1 MAGKQSLYEL
11 LGLTDKASPEE
22 IQSAF
27 AKLRQ
32 ALDAQPDSEEKHNRI
47 AILTDARDVL
57 LDRRQRAGYD
67 RRQTDRRSGEH
78 HLNEGATGNTWL
90 KPLLGSL
97 LIGGVAFASGRYMS
111 IASPQA
117 RPNPAAMQTP
127 AAVPQSPPVNP
138 GSADPGPPDKLA
150 AEIATLLPP
159 PMPRATPAVGQM
171 QAALSQPPPSSSPAP
186 QPSLAELMQAA
197 AINSIGE
204 STYAVVGGGAQGTGI
219 AIDREKLLTNCHVIA
234 PNVHKGPL
242 LAIHA
247 PSGRQTVITHA
258 AFLVREDACVAH
270 APGLN
275 AKPIAW
281 GASSRMAPGSTIYSL
296 GFAQGRPIFSAGTLL
311 GVLNRSGQDYLVS
324 TNHCDFGVSGGPLVD
339 GEGRLIGLTSGGT
352 RDKKYCASL
361 TAETARRV
369 LDQTLIAIDGFPTDY
384 LSNLRR
390 HW

>member
-1 MAGKQSLYEL
+1 MADKQSLYEL
-11 LGLTDKASPEE
+11 LGLTDKASPED
-22 IQSAF
+22 IQNAF
-27 AKLRQ
+27 ATLRQ

-47 AILTDARDVL
+47 AILIDARDVL

-67 RRQTDRRSGEH
+67 RRQRDRRQGERRSGK
-78 HLNEGATGNTWL
+78 NSAGPAWL
-90 KPLLGSL
+90 KPVLGSVVL
-97 LIGGVAFASGRYMS
+97 ACGAYAAGRYM
-111 IASPQA
+111 A
-117 RPNPAAMQTP
+117 PAAAPPTP
-127 AAVPQSPPVNP
+127 PAPVEASTPKSASSTVVAAGTDDGQ
-138 GSADPGPPDKLA
+138 ADKLA

-159 PMPRATPAVGQM
+159 PIQAATPASA
-171 QAALSQPPPSSSPAP
+171 QAPAVPQRSTQAPPPP
-186 QPSLAELMQAA
+186 QRSLSELLQAA
-197 AINSIGE
+197 AINSIAE
-204 STYAVVGGGAQGTGI
+204 STYAVVGGGGQGTGI
-219 AIDREKLLTNCHVIA
+219 AIEREKLLTNCHVVA

-247 PSGRQTVITHA
+247 PSGKQTVITHA

-281 GASSRMAPGSTIYSL
+281 GVSSRMAPGTTIYSL

-311 GVLNRSGQDYLVS
+311 GVLNRSGQDYLIS

-384 LSNLRR
+384 LTNLRR
-390 HW
+390 RW

>member
-1 MAGKQSLYEL
+1 MAEKQSLYEL
-11 LGLTDKASPEE
+11 FGLSDKASPDDV
-22 IQSAF
+22 QRAF
-27 AKLRQ
+27 AEHRA
-32 ALDAQPDSEEKHNRI
+32 ALDALPEGEDKHNRI

-67 RRQTDRRSGEH
+67 RRQRDRRDGEH
-78 HLNEGATGNTWL
+78 HSRKTSATRTWL
-90 KPLLGSL
+90 KPVLGSL
-97 LIGGVAFASGRYMS
+97 LVAGVAYAAGRYMS
-111 IASPQA
+111 VAP
-117 RPNPAAMQTP
+117 
-127 AAVPQSPPVNP
+127 PQSRPTVAALQPPATATA
-138 GSADPGPPDKLA
+138 SAPVTVAVADDGQPDKLA
-150 AEIATLLPP
+150 AEIATLLPSSAP
-159 PMPRATPAVGQM
+159 SPN
-171 QAALSQPPPSSSPAP
+171 QAAAQIPAALPQPSATSAPAP
-186 QPSLAELMQAA
+186 QRSLAELLQAA
-197 AINSIGE
+197 AINSIAE
-204 STYAVVGGGAQGTGI
+204 STYAVVGGGALGTGI
-219 AIDREKLLTNCHVIA
+219 AIEREKLLTNCHVIA
-234 PNVHKGPL
+234 PNIHKGPL
-242 LAIHA
+242 LAVHA
-247 PSGRQTVITHA
+247 PSGKQTVITHA

-281 GASSRMAPGSTIYSL
+281 GASSRMAPGTTIYSL

-311 GVLNRSGQDYLVS
+311 GVLNRSGQDYLIS

-369 LDQTLIAIDGFPTDY
+369 LDQTLIVIDGFPTDY

>member
-1 MAGKQSLYEL
+1 MADKQSLYEL
-11 LGLTDKASPEE
+11 LGLTDKASPED
-22 IQSAF
+22 IQNAF
-27 AKLRQ
+27 ATLRQ

-47 AILTDARDVL
+47 AILIDARDVL

-67 RRQTDRRSGEH
+67 RRQRDRRQGERRSGK
-78 HLNEGATGNTWL
+78 NSAGPAWL
-90 KPLLGSL
+90 KPVLGSVVL
-97 LIGGVAFASGRYMS
+97 ACGAYAAGRYM
-111 IASPQA
+111 A
-117 RPNPAAMQTP
+117 PAAAPPTP
-127 AAVPQSPPVNP
+127 PAPVEASTPKSASSTVVAAGTDDGQ
-138 GSADPGPPDKLA
+138 ADKLA

-159 PMPRATPAVGQM
+159 PIQAATPASA
-171 QAALSQPPPSSSPAP
+171 QAPAVPQTSTQASTPPQRSLS
-186 QPSLAELMQAA
+186 ELLQAA
-197 AINSIGE
+197 AINSIAE
-204 STYAVVGGGAQGTGI
+204 STYAVVGGGGQGTGI
-219 AIDREKLLTNCHVIA
+219 AIEREKLLTNCHVVA

-247 PSGRQTVITHA
+247 PSGKQTVITHA

-281 GASSRMAPGSTIYSL
+281 GVSSRMAPGTTIYSL

-311 GVLNRSGQDYLVS
+311 GVLNRSGQDYLIS

-384 LSNLRR
+384 LTNLRR
-390 HW
+390 RW